1 MQTMFWKLMLLVCVV
16 SLSAQAELRRRGGGH
31 HGTPKPPSNTSAPAQ
46 PTDPNLIGKSEPDK
60 NVVWEYSVAL
70 KPGASLEE
78 IRKIKKDLKN
88 KGVKFNWG
96 TADEPVFGI
105 KTYMDVEDIKNISEH
120 VGEVTPSEETAN
132 FRFEL
137 KKDLSTAQMKA
148 LRAALKENRIQIKWA
163 PPLDVPPYLM
173 VKSAVLEIGRLF
185 ALPNIGP
192 FLEKVEPEK

>member
-1 MQTMFWKLMLLVCVV
+1 MQPIFWKLMLLVCVV
-16 SLSAQAELRRRGGGH
+16 TLTTQAELRRRGGGH
-31 HGTPKPPSNTSAPAQ
+31 HGTPKAPSNTAAPAQ
-46 PTDPNLIGKSEPDK
+46 PADPNLIGKSEADK
-60 NVVWEYSVAL
+60 SVVWEYSVAL

-78 IRKIKKDLKN
+78 IRKIKKELKD

-105 KTYMDVEDIKNISEH
+105 KTYMDVEDIKNISER

-132 FRFEL
+132 FRLEL
-137 KKDLSTAQMKA
+137 KKDLSAAQMKA

>member
-1 MQTMFWKLMLLVCVV
+1 MQTLFWKLMLLVCVV
-16 SLSAQAELRRRGGGH
+16 SLSTQAELRRRGGGH
-31 HGTPKPPSNTSAPAQ
+31 HSTPKAPSNTAAPTQ
-46 PTDPNLIGKSEPDK
+46 PADPNLIGKSEADK

-78 IRKIKKDLKN
+78 IRKIKKELKN
-88 KGVKFNWG
+88 KGAKFNWG

-105 KTYMDVEDIKNISEH
+105 KTYLDVEDIKNISEH
-120 VGEVTPSEETAN
+120 VGEVTPSEESAN
-132 FRFEL
+132 FRLEL
-137 KKDLSTAQMKA
+137 KKDLSAAQMKA